1 VIDSQRDELEDLK
14 KKMSASEEASQT
26 QEAEIK
32 ILKQQGEETNSLRL
46 LLSLNKE

>member
-26 QEAEIK
+26 QAEIK
-32 ILKQQGEETNSLRL
+32 ILKQQGEETNSLLRL